1 MSFRCRVS
9 FLCLIAAFG
18 LYGQIGGGSIVG
30 TVKDPSG
37 APVAGVKILAHHEET
52 NEERLVTTNEEGYY
66 EFPLLAPGHYR
77 LQAEATGFE
86 KQRGAVFELAA
97 GTRPRID
104 LALRVGSVTETVEV
118 QATAPQINT
127 TTADLGVVMPR

>member
-1 MSFRCRVS
+1 MSFRVP
-9 FLCLIAAFG
+9 FLMLIALCSG
-18 LYGQIGGGSIVG
+18 WSQIGGGSIVG

-37 APVAGVKILAHHEET
+37 APVMGAKIQAHHEET
-52 NEERLVTTNEEGYY
+52 NEERLVTSNAEGYY

-77 LQAEATGFE
+77 LQADATGFE

-104 LALRVGSVTETVEV
+104 LALKVGSVSETVEV
-118 QATAPQINT
+118 SATAPQ
-127 TTADLGVVMPR
+127 